1 MPQIL
6 EKLNFKKK
14 PVLLLVK
21 SPKIFKERFDYLRKK
36 PVFLEVKSRTD
47 FENERRVTTYLSV
60 VEEEAQHC
68 RQAPEPAATGREGAT
83 VRLRPQKARWTL
95 ARP

>member
-14 PVLLLVK
+14 PVLLSVK

-47 FENERRVTTYLSV
+47 FENDHL
-60 VEEEAQHC
+60 
-68 RQAPEPAATGREGAT
+68 P
-83 VRLRPQKARWTL
+83 LRD
-95 ARP
+95 